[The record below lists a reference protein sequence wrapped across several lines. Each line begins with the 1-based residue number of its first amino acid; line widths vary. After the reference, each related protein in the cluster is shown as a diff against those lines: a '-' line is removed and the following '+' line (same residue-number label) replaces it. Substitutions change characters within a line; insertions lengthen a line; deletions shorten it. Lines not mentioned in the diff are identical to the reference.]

1 MHVAISQVIAAYII
15 LQWTIEFTVP
25 LKTDA
30 MNLQALNCAHN
41 CTHVSTTGLFSRIV
55 LLKHKSLQVQDLKLL
70 IPPKPCTSAAK
81 TQSWKHLLLSVQQ
94 LCLFLGLVPLKSRAV
109 SAKLTTKH
117 LSNCSKRVSLHP
129 FRQGNR
135 GSLAQE
141 QLRLLSFLR

>member
-1 MHVAISQVIAAYII
+1 MNVAISQVIVIYKI

-25 LKTDA
+25 LKTNA
-30 MNLQALNCAHN
+30 VNLQALNCAHN

-94 LCLFLGLVPLKSRAV
+94 LCLFLGLASLKSRAI
-109 SAKLTTKH
+109 SAKLTTKY
-117 LSNCSKRVSLHP
+117 LSNCSKTVSLRP
-129 FRQGNR
+129 FRQGSR
-135 GSLAQE
+135 GKLA
-141 QLRLLSFLR
+141 